1 MPEQKQLDMS
11 SAWDKLPK
19 SEQEQIKKRLKAI
32 PEKGEQ
38 KPSKPS
44 KSNFQLK
51 GYIRCELSSAD
62 KDAFK
67 EWEQGDDIINVNGRM
82 IDIVEDGY
90 LLKIGD
96 NGNGFQ
102 ASISANTTGKPWE
115 GYVLTAHASYAKRA
129 LHLLWYKHSVMME
142 GDWSPWMAEDG
153 EDFIR

>member
-1 MPEQKQLDMS
+1 MS
-11 SAWDKLPK
+11 EKVLPGQTSMWDRLPK
-19 SEQEQIKKRLKAI
+19 SEQEQIKKRLKSI
-32 PEKGEQ
+32 PEKEVQ
-38 KPSKPS
+38 KPSKPA

-51 GYIRCELSSAD
+51 GYCRCELSTAD

-67 EWEQGDDIINVNGRM
+67 EWEKSDDIINVNGRM

-90 LLKIGD
+90 LLKVGD

-102 ASISANTTGKPWE
+102 ASLSANTTGKPWE

-129 LHLLWYKHSVMME
+129 VYLLWYKHQIMME
-142 GDWSPWMAEDG
+142 GDWSAWMAEDS

>member
-1 MPEQKQLDMS
+1 MS
-11 SAWDKLPK
+11 LASAWDKLPK
-19 SEQEQIKKRLKAI
+19 SEQEQVKKRLKSI

-38 KPSKPS
+38 KPSKPA

-51 GYIRCELSSAD
+51 GYVRCELSSAD

-67 EWEQGDDIINVNGRM
+67 LWEQDEDVINVNGRM

-90 LLKIGD
+90 LLKVGD
-96 NGNGFQ
+96 TGSGFQ
-102 ASISANTTGKPWE
+102 ASLSANTTGKPWD

-129 LHLLWYKHSVMME
+129 IWLLWYKHSIMME
-142 GDWSPWMAEDG
+142 GDWTSWMSEDG